1 MSERNVKPSDNGLP
15 SGPIRESAM
24 PPYRYQDERFGQGSH
39 APCDNKSERFQ
50 ELKGVNLGL

>member
-1 MSERNVKPSDNGLP
+1 MSEHTVKQRDNGLP
-15 SGPIRESAM
+15 SGPVRESAM
-24 PPYRYQDERFGQGSH
+24 PPYRYQDERFGQGSQ

>member
-1 MSERNVKPSDNGLP
+1 MSERIVKPSDNGLP
-15 SGPIRESAM
+15 SGPVRESAM